1 MKLEIKDEELTGV
14 QQPRVLF
21 LTPVTK
27 KQQQEN
33 ILKRPSLTERSV
45 WCAQDE
51 DYQGI
56 VQFAVSLVDSQ
67 LFVHYLAVVLLELRH
82 LRPCYSVC
90 VIRSTDG
97 ETRHYN
103 IGQLRYARGL
113 NHTVTQMPSATS
125 REFDLFAHSHTPT
138 HTHVQRTPPR

>member
-1 MKLEIKDEELTGV
+1 MYIY
-14 QQPRVLF
+14 
-21 LTPVTK
+21 VTFFMGFYK
-27 KQQQEN
+27 
-33 ILKRPSLTERSV
+33 
-45 WCAQDE
+45 DE
-51 DYQGI
+51 DYHGI

-103 IGQLRYARGL
+103 IGQLRYTCGKA
-113 NHTVTQMPSATS
+113 TVMVIKK
-125 REFDLFAHSHTPT
+125 T
-138 HTHVQRTPPR
+138 HNESEDRF